1 LKYELDVF
9 TYNLQPVLA
18 VQPATGKQ
26 VTSNQIP
33 ATIYLELMTF
43 YDFLRCIEK
52 CQNYFVMKI
61 PFRFLMPLIVSLLI
75 ISCKKT
81 ETLAPTLPP
90 PVDPPVA
97 YKTKEISI
105 VLPEGVKIDLASS
118 TVHSLSVSTKVDENG
133 KSKAAFNKGYPHI
146 AYVFDKDNRLMMAGF
161 LTDTSATISAA
172 STARVL
178 LYFGYAT
185 MMEQYNLSSIF
196 INEIDQVK
204 GTKEWY
210 ASFENLFKTDPLAL
224 DKGSFAAP
232 LRAAIKKISAGR
244 KMNPVL
250 TQPMANPGHAKKGAD
265 INIKDNAE
273 KSGLLVHAN
282 DLSKISFD
290 NKFRRR
296 AHAFLYKVKSKTE
309 KGAVTEKTIESTS
322 IAEVDTIIDPV
333 GGFTSFN
340 GVLGAWIEGKE
351 MEYARLTSGPAKIEL
366 NDDEEEVEYKLR
378 IVGPGIPGTNKT
390 ISNQEIAK
398 LTQLEIET
406 LALDFLLPV
415 MLEVVGNKDDLA
427 LIDGSRHV
435 SGPVEDF
442 LEGATAALKIIP
454 GAYDEVRKGNYDM
467 ALRKLLEG
475 MYSELNAAMF
485 EKMVKLTGG
494 ILEIIAQQRYY
505 IPANADVFKEAG
517 RKVKILKLI
526 DLGLFAND
534 IARMGTHIA
543 QSSQLEEWIV
553 TARAP
558 RVTLLSDKTEVVPLE
573 QTKIKCEIKNFK
585 ETGGDTHAFFEWSTS
600 GKYGKIS
607 DTKGHTN
614 LASFN
619 SADHEIFYY
628 SNAKLSDLTDGDNLE
643 YIYVVAKFG
652 STVLGRDT
660 IVINVKKETAT
671 FTLSLTPNT
680 NIIERVNGATGRKEW
695 TCANPFYTAEFKHRT
710 GAKSYSIRIIRKD
723 GTKGNPTLYYPVAPN
738 VIDGTFKYRLGI
750 GPIRI
755 VITESEKKRDEE
767 EAFQLKQLA
776 DVGHTGIEVT
786 VNY

>member
-1 LKYELDVF
+1 
-9 TYNLQPVLA
+9 
-18 VQPATGKQ
+18 
-26 VTSNQIP
+26 
-33 ATIYLELMTF
+33 
-43 YDFLRCIEK
+43 
-52 CQNYFVMKI
+52 MKI
-61 PFRFLMPLIVSLLI
+61 PFRFLFTLIVSLLI
-75 ISCKKT
+75 FSCKKT
-81 ETLAPTLPP
+81 DTPAPPVPP

-105 VLPEGVKIDLASS
+105 ILPEGVKMDLAGSS
-118 TVHSLSVSTKVDENG
+118 VHSLSVSTKVDENG

-146 AYVFDKDNRLMMAGF
+146 AYVFDKDNKLLLAGF
-161 LTDTSATISAA
+161 LTDTTAVINTV
-172 STARVL
+172 STAKVL

-185 MMEQYNLSSIF
+185 MMEQYNLTSIF

-210 ASFENLFKTDPLAL
+210 ADFEKLFKADPLVL
-224 DKGSFAAP
+224 DKGSFTTP
-232 LRAAIKKISAGR
+232 LRAALKKISAGR
-244 KMNPVL
+244 KMNGKAMTVEVGNN
-250 TQPMANPGHAKKGAD
+250 AAKQIAD
-265 INIKDNAE
+265 LNIKDNTV
-273 KSGLLVHAN
+273 KSGLQIHSDN
-282 DLSKISFD
+282 LSKLSFD
-290 NKFRRR
+290 NTFRRR
-296 AHAFLYKVKSKTE
+296 AHAFLYKVKSKNAAGVET
-309 KGAVTEKTIESTS
+309 TNSIESTS
-322 IAEVDTIIDPV
+322 IAEKDVIIDPV
-333 GGFTSFN
+333 GGFTSFS
-340 GVLGAWIEGKE
+340 GVLGAWIEDKD
-351 MEYARLTSGPAKIEL
+351 MEFATLTSGPADVEL
-366 NDDEEEVEYKLR
+366 NDNETEAEFKLR
-378 IVGPGIPGTNKT
+378 IVGPGLPGTNKT

-435 SGPVEDF
+435 SGPIEDF
-442 LEGATAALKIIP
+442 LKATTSALKIVP
-454 GAYDEVRKGNYDM
+454 GAYEEVRKGNYDM

-475 MYSELNAAMF
+475 MYAELNAAMF
-485 EKMVKLTGG
+485 ENMVKLTAG
-494 ILEIIAQQRYY
+494 ILEMIAQQRYF
-505 IPANADVFKEAG
+505 IPANVDVFKESG
-517 RKVKILKLI
+517 KKVKILKLI

-534 IARMGTHIA
+534 IARMGKHIA

-558 RVTLLSDKTEVVPLE
+558 KVTLVSDKTEVVPLE
-573 QTKIKCEIKNFK
+573 QTKIKCEIKNFQ

-619 SADHEIFYY
+619 SSDHEIFYY
-628 SNAKLSDLTDGDNLE
+628 SNAKLSDLTDGDNPE
-643 YIYVVAKFG
+643 YIYVVAKSG

-671 FTLSLTPNT
+671 FTLSLTPNV
-680 NIIERVNGATGRKEW
+680 NIIERVNATTGKKEW
-695 TCANPFYTAEFKHRT
+695 TCANPFYTAEFTHRA

-723 GTKGNPTLYYPVAPN
+723 GTKGNPTLYYPVSPN
-738 VIDGTFKYRLGI
+738 VIDGKFKYRLGI
-750 GPIRI
+750 GSIRI
-755 VITESEKKRDEE
+755 VITDSEKRRDEE